1 MTTWKLLFNITQKMK
16 KSLLLYLFILV
27 LLFNVFT
34 YMYYSKEL
42 AFQQNQ
48 YVKIEKKWKNS
59 QNSNANKL
67 AEANYFSLEKN
78 ENAQNYF
85 NPENA
90 AKTIQIEKLIPFV
103 TEKLMDLNANPKGNP
118 YIGQDQIGA
127 NKFIINKVKILN
139 HRWIIADFSDG
150 DYWGEAL
157 IKYFI
162 NEDETVSFET
172 FQSLIYQK

>member
-1 MTTWKLLFNITQKMK
+1 MK

-34 YMYYSKEL
+34 YMYYSKQL
-42 AFQQNQ
+42 AFEQNRFTKKE
-48 YVKIEKKWKNS
+48 VNFNKDIEAV
-59 QNSNANKL
+59 NAKL
-67 AEANYFSLEKN
+67 IDANYFSLENN

-85 NPENA
+85 NPDNA
-90 AKTIQIEKLIPFV
+90 TKTIQIEKLIPFV

-150 DYWGEAL
+150 EYWGEVL
-157 IKYFI
+157 IKYFV
-162 NEDETVSFET
+162 NDDETVSFET
-172 FQSLIYQK
+172 FQSLLYQK